1 MVNLLLEKIFNEV
14 FQSGLDQ
21 TFKIE
26 NTFHPLN
33 SLNSDEIKKTFDVIN
48 RSKYAYKNM
57 RFAELKLKEPEK
69 PKYGITLLI
78 IKILK
83 KIVLPHL
90 FY

>member
-1 MVNLLLEKIFNEV
+1 
-14 FQSGLDQ
+14 
-21 TFKIE
+21 
-26 NTFHPLN
+26 
-33 SLNSDEIKKTFDVIN
+33 
-48 RSKYAYKNM
+48 M
-57 RFAELKLKEPEK
+57 RFAELKLKNLKK